1 VPGYAAESALQAV
14 VALDALDPN
23 WYGLKFASSVMPTQS
38 DALEIAPFIEADV
51 ITRLYGITTQNTN
64 VLSSVVNTDL
74 ASELQALGYDQTF
87 ITYCSTNPY
96 AAASIFGRLFTV
108 NLSGNNTFLTLM
120 YKQMPGVAAENLD
133 NEQATVL
140 QGKNCNVFVEYDND
154 TSIIEYGICCGGAY
168 IDETFG
174 DNAFQNAM
182 QTAVY
187 NANYTTAT
195 KVPQTDSGSN
205 TYSNAIS
212 GVCQQFVTNGF
223 GAPGQWNADGFGSLQ
238 TGQFLKLGYYIYAP
252 PISSQSETARQNRQS
267 VPFQVAFKLAGA
279 TQTAQINV
287 AVNQ

>member
-1 VPGYAAESALQAV
+1 MTLPFRRLGARNSHNYQKSGRAVRVFFSGPDYGDFNAVPTKSGRLY
-14 VALDALDPN
+14 LDAS
-23 WYGLKFASSVMPTQS
+23 ASPGRILPLTCQQRYFSIPGELGTGPQ
-38 DALEIAPFIEADV
+38 LRE
-51 ITRLYGITTQNTN
+51 Q
-64 VLSSVVNTDL
+64 L
-74 ASELQALGYDQTF
+74 AG
-87 ITYCSTNPY
+87 PY
-96 AAASIFGRLFTV
+96 APQT
-108 NLSGNNTFLTLM
+108 
-120 YKQMPGVAAENLD
+120 
-133 NEQATVL
+133 QATVL